1 MEKYFVTK
9 GSMYEFFLLE
19 LEGDQRLNKL
29 GVTKQHYF
37 DNVLATKWYE
47 KIDKEI
53 KSKEAKEQLQAMY
66 GKMIDLY

>member
-1 MEKYFVTK
+1 MEKYFTSK

-19 LEGDQRLNKL
+19 LSGEQREKKL

-53 KSKEAKEQLQAMY
+53 KSREAKEQLQTMY